1 MQTVSSGWGDKIS
14 NGKRSVNYGVLMAM
28 MRTIASGVK
37 FFTINQSKIGGPDLI
52 KGGGDFVSFFDKYYY
67 DDYAQ
72 YATSISVSRNIG
84 QYPYG
89 VIVAEADVELDNTSR
104 KFLPQFDATI
114 GSGVGL
120 PNRPIKLS
128 VGIDDEHMKLF
139 TGFTKQPGIT
149 LNNRLVNL
157 HAFDV
162 FDYFNKTDST
172 ISGAFIN
179 APAHNIVASG
189 LADMGFSSSQYI
201 LDKSLQSN
209 IGYLPTRGRKW
220 GDVFKDITEAEQG
233 LMFADEN
240 GLPRFW
246 NRQHFLTA
254 SGIVKFQLTYSKMS
268 DLNWQNTPIIN
279 DVIVRAKPRAV
290 QARQKIW
297 ESDGSIELE
306 PGIDTEYFIDLQDEN
321 GPLPITSFSIPQY
334 ITTASGS
341 QSFYATNVNDDG
353 SGAVNNSFV
362 SVLSAENLGG
372 STLKLTIRNTYTSR
386 MYLTQLVI
394 YATPAKVTQVIEERY
409 SDDTSIENFG
419 RNPSNNEEPIE
430 IENDLIQDSSTAHS
444 LAYTL
449 VKEYKSPGRRYKC
462 PIAVQSDPSL
472 QIGDAGLI
480 LINDTNETK
489 NVYITGVQN
498 VINRNADYNQILEVE
513 ERSIK
518 SYFTINQSKI
528 GGSDSIAP

>member
-14 NGKRSVNYGVLMAM
+14 NGKRSVNYGVLLAM

-52 KGGGDFVSFFDKYYY
+52 KGGGDFVSFFDKYYF

-72 YATSISVSRNIG
+72 FATSISVSRNIG

-104 KFLPQFDATI
+104 KFLPAFDATI

-120 PNRPIKLS
+120 PNRPIKIS
-128 VGIDDEHMKLF
+128 MGIDDEHMKLF
-139 TGFTKQPGIT
+139 TGFTKQPQIT
-149 LNNRLVNL
+149 LNNRLVNI

-162 FDYFNKTDST
+162 FDYFNATDST

-179 APAHNIVASG
+179 APAHNILASG
-189 LADMGFSSSQYI
+189 LNNMGFSSSQYI
-201 LDKSLQSN
+201 LDKSLQQN
-209 IGYLPTRGRKW
+209 IGYLPTRDRKW
-220 GDVFKDITEAEQG
+220 GDIFKDITEAEQG

-254 SGIVKFQLTYSKMS
+254 SGIPRFQLSYSKIS
-268 DLNWQNTPIIN
+268 DIDWQNTPIIN
-279 DVIVRAKPRAV
+279 DVIVRAKPRSV

-297 ESDGSIELE
+297 EADSAITLE
-306 PGIDTEYFIDLQDEN
+306 PGLDTEYFVDFQDEH
-321 GPLPITSFSIPQY
+321 GPLPVTTVSIPKY

-341 QSFYATNVNDDG
+341 QSFYATNVNEDG
-353 SGAVNNSFV
+353 SGAANSNYV
-362 SVLSAENLGG
+362 SVISAENLGG
-372 STLKLTIRNTYTSR
+372 STYKLTFRNTFTSR

-394 YATPAKVTQVIEERY
+394 YATPAKVTQVIEERV
-409 SDDTSIENFG
+409 SDATSIENFG
-419 RNPSNNEEPIE
+419 RNPSNNGEPIE
-430 IENDLIQDSSTAHS
+430 IENDLIQDKSTAHS

-449 VKEYKSPGRRYKC
+449 VREYKSPGRRYKC
-462 PIAVQSDPSL
+462 PVAVGSDPAL
-472 QIGDAGLI
+472 QIGDSGLI

-489 NVYITGVQN
+489 TVYITGIQN
-498 VINRNADYNQILEVE
+498 VINRNAQYNQVIEVE
-513 ERSIK
+513 ERDIRR
-518 SYFTINQSKI
+518 YFTINQSKI
-528 GGSDSIAP
+528 GGTDAIAP